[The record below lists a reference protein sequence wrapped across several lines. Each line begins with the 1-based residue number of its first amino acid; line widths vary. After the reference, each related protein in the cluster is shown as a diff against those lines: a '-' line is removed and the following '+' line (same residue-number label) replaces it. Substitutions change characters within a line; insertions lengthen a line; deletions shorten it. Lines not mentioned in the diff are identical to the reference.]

1 MRHHFACLISC
12 LPALAAAQGRSVD
25 WPVYGGAP
33 DHTHYST
40 LSQITPA
47 NVATL
52 QVAWTFET
60 HDEFPGSEM
69 QNNPVVLDGVM
80 YATTPKLRVIALDA
94 ATGHELWSFDPNGGR
109 PPTSRFRHRGVVVTG
124 DRVLFTYR
132 NKLWALD
139 KRTGKPIPS
148 FGTDGSVDLR
158 EGLDRSAAGLSVSA
172 SSPGVVFEDLFIIGS
187 TVPETLPG
195 APGDIRAYDVMTGAL
210 KWTFHTIPHPGEFGY
225 DTWPPDAW
233 KVSGGANA
241 WAGVTVDV
249 RRGIL
254 FAATGSASF
263 DFYGADRVGDDL
275 FANTLIALDART
287 GRRIWH
293 FQGVRHDLWDWD
305 FPAAPALVTVRRDG
319 RAVNAVA
326 QVTKTGYVYLFERES
341 GKPLFPIEYRR
352 VPASTLDGERAAET
366 QPYPVKPPPFVRQQ
380 LTEDI
385 LTTRTPEARAAALET
400 FRKFK
405 SGMYEP
411 PTLQGNITFPGV
423 DGGGEWGGPAFDPGT
438 GLLYVNANE
447 MPWTQKLVPRSD
459 KSLYANHC
467 ANCHGDDLKGSATGP
482 SLEGIASRRTRDE
495 LAQAIGQGTGRMPA
509 YAELLDR
516 NAVNAMVNFLVT
528 GRDVADT
535 NANNPTFLKYRS
547 TGLKLWLDPDGYP
560 PITPPWGT
568 LNAIDLNSGEIRWT
582 IPFGEYPK
590 LVAQGVRNTGSD
602 SYGGAIVTANGLLI
616 IGATTYDN
624 KFHVYDKRTGRLLWE
639 TTLPAAGNATP
650 STYVVNGR
658 QFIVIACGGGKNDAP
673 SGGTYVAFA
682 LPLK

>member
-249 RRGIL
+249 R
-254 FAATGSASF
+254 
-263 DFYGADRVGDDL
+263 
-275 FANTLIALDART
+275 
-287 GRRIWH
+287 
-293 FQGVRHDLWDWD
+293 
-305 FPAAPALVTVRRDG
+305 
-319 RAVNAVA
+319 
-326 QVTKTGYVYLFERES
+326 
-341 GKPLFPIEYRR
+341 
-352 VPASTLDGERAAET
+352 
-366 QPYPVKPPPFVRQQ
+366 
-380 LTEDI
+380 
-385 LTTRTPEARAAALET
+385 
-400 FRKFK
+400 
-405 SGMYEP
+405 
-411 PTLQGNITFPGV
+411 
-423 DGGGEWGGPAFDPGT
+423 
-438 GLLYVNANE
+438 
-447 MPWTQKLVPRSD
+447 
-459 KSLYANHC
+459 
-467 ANCHGDDLKGSATGP
+467 
-482 SLEGIASRRTRDE
+482 
-495 LAQAIGQGTGRMPA
+495 
-509 YAELLDR
+509 
-516 NAVNAMVNFLVT
+516 
-528 GRDVADT
+528 
-535 NANNPTFLKYRS
+535 
-547 TGLKLWLDPDGYP
+547 
-560 PITPPWGT
+560 
-568 LNAIDLNSGEIRWT
+568 
-582 IPFGEYPK
+582 
-590 LVAQGVRNTGSD
+590 
-602 SYGGAIVTANGLLI
+602 
-616 IGATTYDN
+616 
-624 KFHVYDKRTGRLLWE
+624 
-639 TTLPAAGNATP
+639 
-650 STYVVNGR
+650 
-658 QFIVIACGGGKNDAP
+658 
-673 SGGTYVAFA
+673 
-682 LPLK
+682 